1 MDLAHSESSTRPRKK
16 ERALPLISPQ
26 EEFDRNRKI
35 LASNPGR
42 KDRKPG
48 YRVKRRDDGRT
59 GVIVSA
65 AGDGLS
71 VSPHYTVRW
80 DGGETEAFVDP
91 NLLDDAIE

>member
-1 MDLAHSESSTRPRKK
+1 
-16 ERALPLISPQ
+16 LPLISPQ

-35 LASNPGR
+35 LASNPGK

-59 GVIVSA
+59 GVIVAA